1 MSKKIRV
8 AFIYKASNPYMSGKA
23 WATTYYHFF
32 MNALRRHPDLEVSYF
47 PAEEKFD
54 TSQLKNNFDIIL
66 LWENHPW
73 GSPDEL
79 VGIQNLDIPVICR
92 INDAHDAMA
101 KGKIQ
106 YHEKYKIDHYF
117 GYLPESFF
125 YKYYPKNFKYKVII
139 YGIEPSLY
147 ESVTPFSQRI
157 KNKILCSG
165 AAASTK
171 LSTQLFERLMRFRGE
186 MSLYKHYKLRT
197 MCIKLP
203 YVDYTTTLQHEY
215 VNDKYPLLLMKYA
228 GSVAAHSL
236 YPVIKYW
243 ESTAAGCLTF
253 MEVTERN
260 RADILGFK
268 DGENAIFINEKN
280 YKKKLGEFISD
291 PNNSK
296 WEEIARAGREYTMK
310 NLTNDA
316 AVESLVS
323 VMKEFVH

>member
-1 MSKKIRV
+1 MTGKIRV
-8 AFIYKASNPYMSGKA
+8 AFIYKESNPYMSGKA

-32 MNALRRHPDLEVSYF
+32 MDALRRHPELEMSYF
-47 PAEEKFD
+47 PAESSFD
-54 TSQLKNNFDIIL
+54 TLKLKNNFDAIL

-73 GSPDEL
+73 GTPDEL
-79 VGIQNLDIPVICR
+79 IGIKNLDIPVVCR
-92 INDAHDAMA
+92 INDAHDAIV

-139 YGIEPSLY
+139 YGVESSLY
-147 ESVTPFSQRI
+147 ENVTPFSQRI

-171 LSTQLFERLMRFRGE
+171 LSTQMFERLMRFKGE

-203 YVDYTTTLQHEY
+203 YVDYTATLQHEY

-253 MEVTERN
+253 MEVTEKN

-280 YKKKLGEFISD
+280 YKKKLEEFIGD

-296 WEEIARAGREYTMK
+296 WEEMAEAGREYTMK
-310 NLTNDA
+310 NLTNDVA
-316 AVESLVS
+316 AESLVS
-323 VMKEFVH
+323 IMKELI

>member
-1 MSKKIRV
+1 MTGKIRV
-8 AFIYKASNPYMSGKA
+8 AFIYKASNPYMAKTA

-32 MNALRRHPDLEVSYF
+32 MDALKRHPELAMSYF
-47 PAEEKFD
+47 PAENSFD
-54 TSQLKNNFDIIL
+54 ATKLKNNFDVIL

-73 GSPDEL
+73 GTPDEL

-92 INDAHDAMA
+92 INDAHDAHA

-117 GYLPESFF
+117 GYLPERFF
-125 YKYYPKNFKYKVII
+125 YKYYPKDFKYKVII
-139 YGIEPSLY
+139 YGVEPSLY
-147 ESVTPFSQRI
+147 QNVTPFSERI

-171 LSTQLFERLMRFRGE
+171 LSTQLIERFIRFRGE
-186 MSLYKHYKLRT
+186 MSMQKHYKLRT

-215 VNDKYPLLLMKYA
+215 INDKYPQLLMKYA
-228 GSVAAHSL
+228 SSIAAHSL

-243 ESTAAGCLTF
+243 ENTASGCLTF

-268 DGENAIFINEKN
+268 DYETAIFINEKN
-280 YKKKLGEFISD
+280 YKNKLEEFLNDSD
-291 PNNSK
+291 NPK
-296 WEEIARAGREYTMK
+296 WAEIANAGREYTMK

-316 AVESLVS
+316 ASESLVEL
-323 VMKEFVH
+323 MKEITL

>member
-32 MNALRRHPDLEVSYF
+32 MNALRRRPDLEVSYF
-47 PAEEKFD
+47 PAEQKFD

-79 VGIQNLDIPVICR
+79 IGIQNLDIPVICR
-92 INDAHDAMA
+92 INDAHDAIA

-139 YGIEPSLY
+139 YGVEPSLY
-147 ESVTPFSQRI
+147 ENVTPFSQRI

-171 LSTQLFERLMRFRGE
+171 LSTQMFERLMRFKGE

-228 GSVAAHSL
+228 GSIAAHSL

-253 MEVTERN
+253 MEVTEKN

-280 YKKKLGEFISD
+280 YKKKLGEFIGD
-291 PNNSK
+291 PSNSK
-296 WEEIARAGREYTMK
+296 WEEIARAGREYTMT
-310 NLTNDA
+310 NLTNDV

>member
-32 MNALRRHPDLEVSYF
+32 MNTLKRHPELEVSYF

-92 INDAHDAMA
+92 INDAHDAIS

-139 YGIEPSLY
+139 YGVEPSLY
-147 ESVTPFSQRI
+147 ENITPFSQRI

-171 LSTQLFERLMRFRGE
+171 LSVQLFERFMRFRGE

-215 VNDKYPLLLMKYA
+215 VNDKYQLLLMKYA
-228 GSVAAHSL
+228 SSIAAHSL

-243 ESTAAGCLTF
+243 ENTAAGCLTF
-253 MEVTERN
+253 MEVTEKN

-268 DGENAIFINEKN
+268 DGENAIFINENN
-280 YKKKLGEFISD
+280 YKKKLEEFINDSD
-291 PNNSK
+291 NPK

-310 NLTNDA
+310 NLTNDT

-323 VMKEFVH
+323 IMKEFVH

>member
-1 MSKKIRV
+1 
-8 AFIYKASNPYMSGKA
+8 
-23 WATTYYHFF
+23 
-32 MNALRRHPDLEVSYF
+32 
-47 PAEEKFD
+47 
-54 TSQLKNNFDIIL
+54 
-66 LWENHPW
+66 
-73 GSPDEL
+73 
-79 VGIQNLDIPVICR
+79 
-92 INDAHDAMA
+92 
-101 KGKIQ
+101 
-106 YHEKYKIDHYF
+106 
-117 GYLPESFF
+117 
-125 YKYYPKNFKYKVII
+125 
-139 YGIEPSLY
+139 
-147 ESVTPFSQRI
+147 
-157 KNKILCSG
+157 
-165 AAASTK
+165 
-171 LSTQLFERLMRFRGE
+171 
-186 MSLYKHYKLRT
+186 

-253 MEVTERN
+253 MEVTEKN

-280 YKKKLGEFISD
+280 YKKKLEEFISD

-296 WEEIARAGREYTMK
+296 WKEMAGAGRQYTMT
-310 NLTNDA
+310 NLTNDT

>member
-268 DGENAIFINEKN
+268 DVENAIFINEKN

>member
-79 VGIQNLDIPVICR
+79 IGIQNLDIPVICR
-92 INDAHDAMA
+92 INDAHDAIA

-139 YGIEPSLY
+139 YGVEPSLY
-147 ESVTPFSQRI
+147 ENVTPFSQRI

-171 LSTQLFERLMRFRGE
+171 LSTQMFERLMRFRGE

-203 YVDYTTTLQHEY
+203 YVDYTATLQHEY

-228 GSVAAHSL
+228 GSIAAHSL

-253 MEVTERN
+253 MEVTEKN
-260 RADILGFK
+260 QADILGFK
-268 DGENAIFINEKN
+268 DDENAIFINEKN
-280 YKKKLGEFISD
+280 HKEKLRQFIDD
-291 PNNSK
+291 PNNPK
-296 WEEIARAGREYTMK
+296 WEEIAKAGREYTMK
-310 NLTNDA
+310 NLTNDNA
-316 AVESLVS
+316 AESLVS
-323 VMKEFVH
+323 IMKEFI

>member
-1 MSKKIRV
+1 MPKKIRV

-32 MNALRRHPDLEVSYF
+32 MNALKRHPELEVSYF

-92 INDAHDAMA
+92 INDAHDAIS

-139 YGIEPSLY
+139 YGVEPSLY
-147 ESVTPFSQRI
+147 ENIIPFSQRI

-171 LSTQLFERLMRFRGE
+171 LSAQVFERFMRFRGE

-228 GSVAAHSL
+228 SSIAAHSL

-243 ESTAAGCLTF
+243 ENTAAGCLTF
-253 MEVTERN
+253 MEVTEKN

-268 DGENAIFINEKN
+268 DGENAIFINENN
-280 YKKKLGEFISD
+280 YKKKLEEFINDSD
-291 PNNSK
+291 NPK

-310 NLTNDA
+310 NLTNDT

-323 VMKEFVH
+323 IMKEFVH

>member
-1 MSKKIRV
+1 MIKKIKI

-32 MNALRRHPDLEVSYF
+32 MDALRRHPELEVSYF
-47 PAEEKFD
+47 PAEERFD
-54 TSQLKNNFDIIL
+54 TSKLRNCFDIIL

-73 GSPDEL
+73 GTPDEL
-79 VGIQNLDIPVICR
+79 IGIKNLNIPVICR
-92 INDAHDAMA
+92 INDAHDAVV
-101 KGKIQ
+101 KKKIQ

-125 YKYYPKNFKYKVII
+125 YKYYPKNFKYKVIF

-147 ESVTPFSQRI
+147 QDVTPFSQRI

-171 LSTQLFERLMRFRGE
+171 LHTQLFERFLRFKGE
-186 MSLYKHYKLRT
+186 MSMYKHYKLRT

-215 VNDKYPLLLMKYA
+215 INDKYPLLLMKYA
-228 GSVAAHSL
+228 GSIAAHSL

-243 ESTAAGCLTF
+243 ENTASGCLTF
-253 MEVTERN
+253 MEVTEKN
-260 RADILGFK
+260 RADILGFR
-268 DGENAIFINEKN
+268 DGENAVFINERN
-280 YKKKLGEFISD
+280 YKKKLEEFLNDSD
-291 PNNSK
+291 NPK
-296 WEEIARAGREYTMK
+296 WAEIANAGREYTMN
-310 NLTNDA
+310 NLTNDT
-316 AVESLVS
+316 AVASLVEI
-323 VMKEFVH
+323 MKEFVH

>member
-1 MSKKIRV
+1 MSQKIRI

-47 PAEEKFD
+47 PAEQKFD
-54 TSQLKNNFDIIL
+54 TSKLKNNFDIVL

-79 VGIQNLDIPVICR
+79 VGIHNLDIPVICR
-92 INDAHDAMA
+92 INDAHDAVA

-125 YKYYPKNFKYKVII
+125 YKYYPKTFKYKVII
-139 YGIEPSLY
+139 YGVEPSLY

-171 LSTQLFERLMRFRGE
+171 LSTQMFERLMRFKGE

-253 MEVTERN
+253 MEVTEKN

-280 YKKKLGEFISD
+280 YKKKLEEFISD

-310 NLTNDA
+310 NLTNDV

-323 VMKEFVH
+323 IMKEFT